1 MQSPLISFI
10 ITYHNEPPSMLA
22 ECIKSVLDL
31 SLSRDEREI
40 IVIDDGSEKCPFDSI
55 KDYSVTAE
63 EPSEIAEQPSIIAK
77 EPSENAEQP
86 SDNAEQPSENLRYIR
101 QENRGV
107 SAARNLG
114 LRKARGTFV
123 QFVDADDRLIP
134 THYDH
139 CVGILRHD
147 MPDVISFVFCRKNV
161 EAVAYKDETFESGA
175 AYMLSRNMYGSA
187 WCYLFRRSIADG
199 IRFKDGKQYSEDEEY
214 TARMLVRAGKTC
226 HTNAPA
232 YLYTDHALSAT
243 HRVDSASINKRLC
256 QQLDTIMSLHQL
268 LPSLSQTEQQGM
280 KRRVAQMSMDYLY
293 NTIRLKHS
301 HKDLREAIN
310 QLKNNGLFPLPK
322 DNYTIKYKWF
332 RRLTESSAGQR
343 ILLIFI
349 H

>member
-1 MQSPLISFI
+1 MQSPLISFV

-22 ECIKSVLDL
+22 ECIGSVLDL

-40 IVIDDGSEKCPFDSI
+40 IVIDDGSEECPFDTI
-55 KDYSVTAE
+55 KGYSVTAE
-63 EPSEIAEQPSIIAK
+63 DPSE
-77 EPSENAEQP
+77 
-86 SDNAEQPSENLRYIR
+86 NAEQPSENLRCIR

-139 CVGILRHD
+139 CVDILKCH
-147 MPDVISFVFCRKNV
+147 MPDVVSFVFSRREVKS
-161 EAVAYKDETFESGA
+161 VAYKDETFESGA
-175 AYMLSRNMYGSA
+175 AYMCSRNMYGSVC
-187 WCYLFRRSIADG
+187 CYLFRRSVADG
-199 IRFKDGKQYSEDEEY
+199 IRFKEGKHYSEDEEY
-214 TARMLVRAGKTC
+214 TARMLVRAGNTC

-243 HRVDSASINKRLC
+243 HRMDPASINKRLD
-256 QQLDTIMSLHQL
+256 QQLDTILSLHQM
-268 LPSLSQTEQQGM
+268 LPSLSQVEQQGM

-293 NTIRLKHS
+293 NVIILTKS
-301 HKDLREAIN
+301 KDELTQTVYHLR
-310 QLKNNGLFPLPK
+310 QHHLYPLH
-322 DNYTIKYKWF
+322 DHNYSIKYTWF
-332 RRLTESSAGQR
+332 RWMSNTKLGLM
-343 ILLIFI
+343 LLLEALPMMKRK

>member
-40 IVIDDGSEKCPFDSI
+40 IVIDDGSEKCPFDII

-63 EPSEIAEQPSIIAK
+63 EPSENAEQ
-77 EPSENAEQP
+77 PSENAEQP

-101 QENRGV
+101 QENCGV

-134 THYDH
+134 AHYDH

-187 WCYLFRRSIADG
+187 WCYLFRRSVADG
-199 IRFKDGKQYSEDEEY
+199 IRFKEGKQYSEDEEY
-214 TARMLVRAGKTC
+214 TARMLVRAGNTC

-232 YLYTDHALSAT
+232 YLYTNHALSAT

-268 LPSLSQTEQQGM
+268 LPSLPQTEQQGM

-322 DNYTIKYKWF
+322 GGYTSKYKLF
-332 RRLTESSAGQR
+332 CKMIQTAFGRNVLVHILPLLR
-343 ILLIFI
+343 I
-349 H
+349 